1 MSGCVAAPGRTRDRI
16 LDVALDLFAEHGFVG
31 TTITAI
37 EREVG
42 LAAGTGSFHR
52 HFRSKEELLHA
63 AVERE
68 VELVLTAIE
77 SSTPL
82 AAQETDAQEQEV
94 TSLQQHLIDIRRFD
108 RLFRLMLTEGD
119 RLPELRATF
128 ARALRFGDGD
138 PAWEAD
144 LDTVVVVAAL
154 AGYHYLGLMQ
164 GRPFQGVPEADFIQA
179 LARLA
184 RPGSG
189 RRERR

>member
-1 MSGCVAAPGRTRDRI
+1 MSVGVAAPRRTRDRI
-16 LDVALDLFAEHGFVG
+16 LDVALDLFAAHGFAG
-31 TTITAI
+31 TAIAAI

-68 VELVLTAIE
+68 VEHLLAEIDSARAALPPVEEPSEKLMQDLTQTL
-77 SSTPL
+77 S
-82 AAQETDAQEQEV
+82 
-94 TSLQQHLIDIRRFD
+94 DIRRFD

-128 ARALRFGDGD
+128 AKAIGLDAPGPWAEDT
-138 PAWEAD
+138 
-144 LDTVVVVAAL
+144 DTVIAVAAL

-164 GRPFQGVPEADFIQA
+164 GRHFQSIQPSDFVAAVVRVI
-179 LARLA
+179 R
-184 RPGSG
+184 G
-189 RRERR
+189 

>member
-1 MSGCVAAPGRTRDRI
+1 VSRRVAAPGRTRDRI
-16 LDVALDLFAEHGFVG
+16 LDVALDLFAEHGFAG
-31 TTITAI
+31 TPITAI

-68 VELVLTAIE
+68 VARLLAEIEEAAPFDGELTVPEERALQRHLT
-77 SSTPL
+77 
-82 AAQETDAQEQEV
+82 
-94 TSLQQHLIDIRRFD
+94 DIRRFD

-128 ARALRFGDGD
+128 AKALRFGDSE
-138 PAWEAD
+138 PAWDGDVDE
-144 LDTVVVVAAL
+144 VVTVAAL

-164 GRPFQGVPEADFIQA
+164 GRPFQGVAEADFIRA
-179 LARLA
+179 LARLTD
-184 RPGSG
+184 R
-189 RRERR
+189 